1 MPQLNLRDLRRKIKS
16 IENLKKITRAMQ
28 MVSASKLKKTQGRL
42 MQIRPYADKIQEML
56 SNVSQRIGK
65 VEHPLLTPRAE
76 VKSAL
81 VLVITADKGLC
92 GTYNTNMLN
101 HAEKFMKE
109 FGKPC
114 RIVSIG
120 KKAESYFSKR
130 HIEVVEKF
138 TSIPADVPFAV
149 TQKIA
154 EVLLGEFNSGRADEV
169 YISFTKFVNALT
181 FRPNTI
187 QFIPV
192 QPAAKKKD
200 DKKIESEYIYE
211 PQPQQIL
218 NRLVPRYL
226 ETALQRLVLESLS
239 SEHAAR
245 MNAMR
250 NATDNAKDLIDSL
263 TLTRNKLRQANITK
277 ELLDIVTGAEA
288 LKGK

>member
-1 MPQLNLRDLRRKIKS
+1 VPQLNLRDLRRKIRS

-42 MQIRPYADKIQEML
+42 MQIRPYADKISEML
-56 SNVSQRIGK
+56 ANVSRRIGK

-81 VLVITADKGLC
+81 VLVITSDKGLC
-92 GTYNTNMLN
+92 GTYNTNLIN
-101 HAEKFMKE
+101 HAEKFIRE
-109 FGKPC
+109 LGKPC

-120 KKAESYFSKR
+120 KKAETYFAKR
-130 HIEVVEKF
+130 KVEVVDRF
-138 TSIPADVPFAV
+138 TSIPADVPFHV

-154 EVLLGEFNSGRADEV
+154 EVLLREFDAGRADEV

-181 FRPNTI
+181 FRPNTVK
-187 QFIPV
+187 FIPV
-192 QPAAKKKD
+192 QPAAGKEKKNV
-200 DKKIESEYIYE
+200 ESEYLYE
-211 PQPQQIL
+211 PQPRQIL

-226 ETALQRLVLESLS
+226 ETSLQRLVLESLS

-250 NATDNAKDLIDSL
+250 NATDNAKELIESL